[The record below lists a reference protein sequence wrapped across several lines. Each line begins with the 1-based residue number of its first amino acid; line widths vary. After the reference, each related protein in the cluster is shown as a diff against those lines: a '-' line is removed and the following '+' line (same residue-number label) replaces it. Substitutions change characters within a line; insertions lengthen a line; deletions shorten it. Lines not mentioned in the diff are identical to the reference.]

1 MKQMVMQQQKNKMIK
16 SKEMIKR
23 FLVVALLQLTSV
35 ASITAAYANTDAE
48 ITLAPV
54 AQTASLSQAPNIEAK
69 AYILMDANNGQV
81 LAESNSDVQLA
92 PASLT
97 KIMTSYVIGQFIA
110 NKKIGQ
116 DDLVTVSQNAWV
128 RGNPE
133 LKGSSLMFLEP
144 NQKVS
149 VLDLNLGLVVQSGND
164 AAIALAEYISGT
176 QEAFIDLMNQY
187 AEQLELTNTH
197 FKTVHGLD
205 MEGQYSTARDM
216 ALLSQALINHLPEE
230 YALNKIKEFTYGGI
244 RQENRNK
251 LLWSKTLNVDGL
263 KTGHTSGAGY
273 NLVSS
278 AYNETGMR
286 LIAVVFGTESD
297 KKRFDESEKLLSWG
311 FRTFESMPV
320 LKANQPLIT
329 QKVWFGNAPEVQL
342 GLSEDAI
349 VTFPRGQASN
359 LKATQTLSYVNLE
372 APLTQNQEVGKVTIK
387 LGDQVIAE
395 KPLVVLTAVD
405 AGGFFSRLW
414 DFIVLKVSS
423 WFS

>member
-1 MKQMVMQQQKNKMIK
+1 MQLNKNRKYNKAKILKQLCVFAALHVTSLFITVSAVANTE
-16 SKEMIKR
+16 SN
-23 FLVVALLQLTSV
+23 VALTTTQPI
-35 ASITAAYANTDAE
+35 ATALIE
-48 ITLAPV
+48 APV
-54 AQTASLSQAPNIEAK
+54 IEAK

-81 LAESNSDVQLA
+81 LAQSNADERLA

-97 KIMTSYVIGQFIA
+97 KIMTSYVIGQFLA
-110 NKKIGQ
+110 NNKIGQ
-116 DDLVTVSQNAWV
+116 DDVVTISQNAWV
-128 RGNPE
+128 RGNPA

-187 AEQLELTNTH
+187 AQQLKLQNTH

-205 MEGQYSTARDM
+205 MDGQYSTARDM

-244 RQENRNK
+244 RQENRNR

-311 FRTFESMPV
+311 FRTFESLPV
-320 LKANQPLIT
+320 LKANQPLLT
-329 QKVWFGNAPEVQL
+329 QKVWFGDVSEVQL
-342 GLSEDAI
+342 GLVEDAV
-349 VTFPRGQASN
+349 VTFPRGQAN
-359 LKATQTLSYVNLE
+359 QLKATQTLDYPNLE
-372 APLTQNQEVGKVTIK
+372 APLAQNQVVGKVTIR
-387 LGDQVIAE
+387 LGEQIVSE
-395 KPLVVLTAVD
+395 QPLVVLTPVEP
-405 AGGFFSRLW
+405 GGFFSRLW

-423 WFS
+423 WF